1 MHTFLIMK
9 KKLGSELLP
18 TSHLIRVLWQSCQQC
33 STGRQELQRALAWRT
48 VSSLWMFAGQP
59 WKDLKEILLYCV
71 WSFIFSGRKCWISCF
86 PSIFPGC
93 KQTGVSGEL
102 QVGGEGGGTESPALQ
117 EHPLPSRCGAGTH
130 SSAGALCQPQLRAFS
145 LNTPTWV
152 PWEPLGREDLWWCIF
167 TICTEVILKLRGNSY
182 YLIPMLNSHG
192 SLSSSIKKSDKQT
205 DAEFKNQIYKYT

>member
-33 STGRQELQRALAWRT
+33 STGRQELQRALARRT

-59 WKDLKEILLYCV
+59 WKDLKEILLYCI

-93 KQTGVSGEL
+93 KQTGCEWGAA
-102 QVGGEGGGTESPALQ
+102 GGGGGRGHGEPRTPGASPPQQVWGWYPQQCWSTLPAPAQSFQL
-117 EHPLPSRCGAGTH
+117 EHTH
-130 SSAGALCQPQLRAFS
+130 LGALGTSR
-145 LNTPTWV
+145 
-152 PWEPLGREDLWWCIF
+152 
-167 TICTEVILKLRGNSY
+167 
-182 YLIPMLNSHG
+182 
-192 SLSSSIKKSDKQT
+192 
-205 DAEFKNQIYKYT
+205 

>member
-71 WSFIFSGRKCWISCF
+71 
-86 PSIFPGC
+86 
-93 KQTGVSGEL
+93 
-102 QVGGEGGGTESPALQ
+102 
-117 EHPLPSRCGAGTH
+117 
-130 SSAGALCQPQLRAFS
+130 
-145 LNTPTWV
+145 
-152 PWEPLGREDLWWCIF
+152 
-167 TICTEVILKLRGNSY
+167 
-182 YLIPMLNSHG
+182 
-192 SLSSSIKKSDKQT
+192 
-205 DAEFKNQIYKYT
+205 